1 MRSVTTRTKTERH
14 TYVHEMGI
22 CDGIVRAAVE
32 AAEEAGATRIN
43 AIEVT
48 VGELTEVVAEPLQ
61 FAFDVLRKGTLAE
74 NATLSV
80 TFVPARSLCADCSA
94 EFGHGR
100 FDAKCPECGSFM
112 VQLIQGRE
120 LRIDAIDIDE

>member
-1 MRSVTTRTKTERH
+1 M
-14 TYVHEMGI
+14 HEMGI

-32 AAEEAGATRIN
+32 AAEQAGATRIN
-43 AIEVT
+43 SIEVT
-48 VGELTEVVAEPLQ
+48 VGELTEIVEEPLQ

-74 NATLSV
+74 EATLSV
-80 TFVPARSLCADCSA
+80 SFIAAKSQCADCSA
-94 EFGHGR
+94 EFGHSR

-112 VQLIQGRE
+112 VQLLQGRE